1 MAVAWLPVARCPLP
15 LSHRLCLSVPLC
27 RIRPPGGGGVDR
39 AAVPGDNASDMA
51 TASEPAS
58 VKLICGLI
66 SARAEWLAAAMG
78 AMTEA
83 FGPVDLVSDV
93 MDFDFTDYYD
103 EQMGSP
109 LLRQFVS
116 FAELVSPEVL
126 AEAKVCTNGIEADFA
141 AAHPDGPARPVNLD
155 PGYIAPAKLVLG
167 SMKDFAHRV
176 YLGLGVYGEVTLQYH
191 EGRWDPLPWTFPDF
205 ASPRYHDFLTETR
218 SRLREATKEDAT

>member
-1 MAVAWLPVARCPLP
+1 MAP
-15 LSHRLCLSVPLC
+15 
-27 RIRPPGGGGVDR
+27 
-39 AAVPGDNASDMA
+39 
-51 TASEPAS
+51 ASEPAS

-78 AMTEA
+78 RLTEA

-116 FAELVSPEVL
+116 FAELISPDVL
-126 AEAKVCTNGIEADFA
+126 AEAKVCTNGIEAAFA
-141 AAHPDGPARPVNLD
+141 ELHPDAPARPVNLD
-155 PGYIAPAKLVLG
+155 PGYVAPAKLVLG

-191 EGRWDPLPWTFPDF
+191 EGRWDGLPWTFPDF
-205 ASPRYHDFLTETR
+205 ASPRYHDFLTEAR
-218 SRLREATKEDAT
+218 SRLLEATKEDTP